1 MPLRE
6 SVTSAATG
14 LGTMISSTA
23 IFWPVLAQVLL
34 TYVVYATVSAR
45 RVSAIKA
52 GTAKVSDFR
61 VPSIEPEPSAT
72 AARNLSNQFELP
84 VLFFAASLSLFV
96 TGAAGMAAVVAAWAF
111 VLARAA
117 HAWVHLTSNRIRF
130 RRPLFIA
137 SLIVNFVQWLLLAI
151 HIA

>member
-1 MPLRE
+1 M
-6 SVTSAATG
+6 T
-14 LGTMISSTA
+14 SSTA

-34 TYVVYATVSAR
+34 TYVIYLTVSAR
-45 RVSAIKA
+45 RIAAVKA
-52 GTAKVSDFR
+52 GAAKPSDFK

-96 TGAAGMAAVVAAWAF
+96 TGGAGLAAIVAAWAF

-117 HAWVHLTSNRIRF
+117 HAYVHLTSNRIRI
-130 RRPLFIA
+130 RRQLFIV
-137 SLIVNFVQWLLLAI
+137 SLAINFVQWLLLAI

>member
-1 MPLRE
+1 M
-6 SVTSAATG
+6 T
-14 LGTMISSTA
+14 SSTA

-45 RVSAIKA
+45 RVGSIKA
-52 GTAKVSDFR
+52 GKAKAADFK

-72 AARNLSNQFELP
+72 AIRNLSNQFELP

-96 TGAAGMAAVVAAWAF
+96 TGAAGMAAVVAGWAF

-117 HAWVHLTSNRIRF
+117 HAWVHLTSNRLRI
-130 RRPLFIA
+130 RRPLFIV
-137 SLIVNFVQWLLLAI
+137 SLLINFVQWLLLAI

>member
-1 MPLRE
+1 M
-6 SVTSAATG
+6 T
-14 LGTMISSTA
+14 SSTA

-34 TYVVYATVSAR
+34 TYVIYVTVSAR
-45 RVSAIKA
+45 RIAAVKA
-52 GTAKVSDFR
+52 GTAKPSDFK

-96 TGAAGMAAVVAAWAF
+96 TDGAGLVAVVAAWAF

-117 HAWVHLTSNRIRF
+117 HAYVHLTSNRIRI
-130 RRPLFIA
+130 RRQLFIV
-137 SLIVNFVQWLLLAI
+137 SLAINFVQWLLLAI